1 MVIAPRSTYTAG
13 AMNRQLYPTD
23 ITDAEWSYLA
33 PHLPMPKARGRPRL
47 HSVREILNAI
57 FYALRSGC
65 AWRLLPHDLPPWK
78 TVYHYFRLWRVQ
90 GLWGKLHA
98 ALYAAVRS
106 KAGRD
111 PNPSAAI
118 IDSQSVKTT
127 VVGGPRGYDGGK
139 KINGR
144 KRHVLVDTQGLIIRA
159 LVHPADLAD
168 RDGAKLLLAP
178 LQDQLP
184 RLQHIWAD
192 SAYAGKCAEWVQATL
207 GWTLEIVKH
216 WWTGVRW
223 VWVGPGQEPPTIPRG
238 FQVLP
243 RRWVVERTFA
253 WLVLYRRLAKD
264 YEELPA
270 TGEALIYVAMAR
282 LMVRRLAH

>member
-1 MVIAPRSTYTAG
+1 
-13 AMNRQLYPTD
+13 MNRQLYPTD

-90 GLWGKLHA
+90 GLWEKLHA

-168 RDGAKLLLAP
+168 REGAKLLLAP

-192 SAYAGKCAEWVQATL
+192 SAYAGKCAEWVQSTL

-282 LMVRRLAH
+282 LMVRRLAP